1 MTYTKDVSVIIINYN
16 SSAYTIDCVSSVLEK
31 TNPATSVE
39 IIIVDNNSRQEEYAI
54 LEAGLPE
61 KDNIIL
67 VRSRMNTGFGGGNM
81 YGAQFA
87 SGEYLLFLN
96 NDTLLMNDCLSM
108 HLDFHRSNA
117 MTGITSAQN
126 YDQDGK
132 FVVSFDHNKGLRKLL
147 FGRSFLEKNYAATH
161 PKRKKEH
168 TDTIEPH
175 FINGAFMFFKASVFG
190 EIGGFDTNIFLY
202 FEEMDVSHRLRQ
214 KGYRTFLLPQTKIV
228 HYQGGSSAKKGA
240 IDREGLI
247 SYLYI
252 TKKNYPYLKYLTIKY
267 YLFFT
272 FLIKPKKWDSLGIVF
287 RSVCL
292 DESLKQQQTYRY
304 GQ

>member
-1 MTYTKDVSVIIINYN
+1 MKYTKDVSVIIINYN
-16 SSAYTIDCVSSVLEK
+16 SSAYTLDCIASVLEK
-31 TNPATSVE
+31 TSPSISLE
-39 IIIVDNNSRQEEYAI
+39 IIVVDNNSKQEEFAA
-54 LEAGLPE
+54 LEAGLPLRE
-61 KDNIIL
+61 NITL
-67 VRSRMNTGFGGGNM
+67 VSSRINTGFGGGNM
-81 YGAQFA
+81 FGAQFA

-96 NDTLLMNDCLSM
+96 NDTLLMNDCIGM
-108 HLDFHRSNA
+108 HVEFHRNNPKA
-117 MTGITSAQN
+117 GVTSAQN
-126 YDQDGK
+126 YDQHGK
-132 FVVSFDHNKGLRKLL
+132 FVPSFDHNKGLRKLL
-147 FGRSFLEKNYAATH
+147 FGRSFLEKNYAETH

-168 TDTIEPH
+168 TDVIEPH
-175 FINGAFMFFKASVFG
+175 FINGAFMFFKSSIFG

-202 FEEMDVSHRLRQ
+202 FEEMDISHRLRQ

-228 HYQGGSSAKKGA
+228 HYQGGSSAKNRP

-252 TKKNYPYLKYLTIKY
+252 IKKNYPYLKYLTIKY

-292 DESLKQQQTYRY
+292 DESLKKQQTYRH
-304 GQ
+304 G

>member
-1 MTYTKDVSVIIINYN
+1 MKYTKDVSVIIINYN
-16 SSAYTIDCVSSVLEK
+16 SSAYTLDCIASVLEK
-31 TNPATSVE
+31 TSPSISVE
-39 IIIVDNNSRQEEYAI
+39 IIVVDNNSKKEEFAA
-54 LEAGLPE
+54 LEAGLPLKE
-61 KDNIIL
+61 NIIL
-67 VRSRMNTGFGGGNM
+67 VRSRINTGFGGGNM
-81 YGAQFA
+81 FGAQFA

-96 NDTLLMNDCLSM
+96 NDTLLMNDCIGM
-108 HLDFHRSNA
+108 HVDFHRNNSKV
-117 MTGITSAQN
+117 GVTSAQN
-126 YDQDGK
+126 YDQHGK
-132 FVVSFDHNKGLRKLL
+132 FVPSFDHNKGLRKILL
-147 FGRSFLEKNYAATH
+147 GRSFLEKNYAETH

-168 TDTIEPH
+168 TDVIEPH
-175 FINGAFMFFKASVFG
+175 FINGAFMFFKSSVFG

-228 HYQGGSSAKKGA
+228 HYQGGSSAKNRP

-252 TKKNYPYLKYLTIKY
+252 IKKNYPYLKYLTIKY

-292 DESLKQQQTYRY
+292 DESLKQQQTYRH
-304 GQ
+304 G

>member
-1 MTYTKDVSVIIINYN
+1 MKYTKDVSVIIINYN
-16 SSAYTIDCVSSVLEK
+16 SSAYTLDCINSVLEK
-31 TNPATSVE
+31 TNPSISVE
-39 IIIVDNNSRQEEYAI
+39 IIVVDNNSKQEEFTA
-54 LEAGLPE
+54 LEAGLPLKE
-61 KDNIIL
+61 NITL
-67 VRSRMNTGFGGGNM
+67 VRSRINTGFGGGNM
-81 YGAQFA
+81 FGAQYA

-96 NDTLLMNDCLSM
+96 NDTMLMNDCIGM
-108 HLDFHRSNA
+108 HVDFHKNNLNV
-117 MTGITSAQN
+117 GVTSAQN

-132 FVVSFDHNKGLRKLL
+132 FVPSFDHNKGMRKLL
-147 FGRSFLEKNYAATH
+147 FGRSFLEKNYAITH

-168 TDTIEPH
+168 SDVIEPH

-228 HYQGGSSAKKGA
+228 HYQGGSSTKNRP

-252 TKKNYPYLKYLTIKY
+252 IKKNHPYLKYLTIKY

-272 FLIKPKKWDSLGIVF
+272 FLIKPKKWHSLGIVF

-292 DESLKQQQTYRY
+292 DESLKQQQTYRH
-304 GQ
+304 G